1 MEGLADDC
9 TAPSAKTLRMFAM
22 SARELK
28 VQAYR
33 EWSRST
39 ELQYRYHTFDYYWSE
54 RYARIYGISARIP
67 PAGRRLH

>member
-1 MEGLADDC
+1 MEGMADGC
-9 TAPSAKTLRMFAM
+9 TSPSAKTSKRCAM

-33 EWSRST
+33 EWSRYN

-54 RYARIYGISARIP
+54 RYARVYRLPARIAP
-67 PAGRRLH
+67 VRRLLH

>member
-1 MEGLADDC
+1 
-9 TAPSAKTLRMFAM
+9 M
-22 SARELK
+22 SARDLK

-54 RYARIYGISARIP
+54 RYARVYRLPVRLAP
-67 PAGRRLH
+67 VGRWLH